1 MKKWSYKRGG
11 LMASLEGDNSV
22 VGEYLSANMKPDL
35 IRGVAFDSSGFIRG
49 GSTVMISN

>member
-1 MKKWSYKRGG
+1 MKSGLIKGVA

-49 GSTVMISN
+49 GGLLL